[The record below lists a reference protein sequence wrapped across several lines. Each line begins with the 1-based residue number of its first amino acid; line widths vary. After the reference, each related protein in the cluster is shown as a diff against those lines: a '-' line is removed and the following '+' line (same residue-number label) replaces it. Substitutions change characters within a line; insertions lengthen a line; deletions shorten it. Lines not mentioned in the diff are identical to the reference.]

1 MGKSVHKRSLHVHNC
16 SLYIHILDKNEPQNE
31 LSRYIENNVV
41 RLCTFMSYN
50 YIPSCCTF
58 IAPIVVR
65 HDNLIKTALKK
76 GIKPI
81 CNDGKSNFTFNI
93 SGGNVQIFPNVT
105 HVVQNCYSDQFSTS
119 ELSEE
124 EKALR
129 LYINNVGILKQY
141 ASRLAQCTTASD
153 IGKVVVDMRKD
164 EQVRVD
170 EYEAVKERFIN
181 VLIDLT
187 PNVSS
192 GKTVSNV
199 RQRIIDAWDRKK

>member
-1 MGKSVHKRSLHVHNC
+1 MT
-16 SLYIHILDKNEPQNE
+16 E
-31 LSRYIENNVV
+31 
-41 RLCTFMSYN
+41 
-50 YIPSCCTF
+50 
-58 IAPIVVR
+58 
-65 HDNLIKTALKK
+65 
-76 GIKPI
+76 
-81 CNDGKSNFTFNI
+81 KSNFTFNI

-105 HVVQNCYSDQFSTS
+105 HAVQNCYSDQFSTS